1 MINTF
6 LRLIVVGTL
15 GTVSTVAH
23 ETNSEPPRIDFLE
36 RFGSERPVELSPTQ
50 RRPSREPIPP
60 GTQVL
65 TFADVQRDPAL
76 LPPPVRAVRER
87 LIGAARSGD
96 LAQLSALV
104 AESTVEVKIDN
115 DPVDDPAAFWRSQYP
130 DSEGRELLAI
140 LLDLL
145 DTGFVQVDI
154 GTANEMFVWPY
165 AAHVPLASLGPR
177 ELVEILRL
185 VTSYDLQQMREAGS
199 WTFFRI
205 GIAPDGTWHYFI
217 ARE

>member
-1 MINTF
+1 M
-6 LRLIVVGTL
+6 L
-15 GTVSTVAH
+15 VAADAVAQ
-23 ETNSEPPRIDFLE
+23 ESAPGQQRMDFQE
-36 RFGSERPVELSPTQ
+36 RFGNERPVELSPTQ

-65 TFADVQRDPAL
+65 TLSDVQRDAAL
-76 LPPPVRAVRER
+76 LPPPVRAMRER

-96 LAQLSALV
+96 VAQVSALV
-104 AESTVEVKIDN
+104 AASTVETTIDN
-115 DPVDDPAAFWRSQYP
+115 DPVDDPAALWRSQYP
-130 DSEGRELLAI
+130 DSDGREILAI

-145 DTGFVQVDI
+145 DAAFVRIDA

-165 AAHVPLASLGPR
+165 AAHVPLTELGPP

-185 VTSYDLQQMREAGS
+185 VTSYDLQQMREAGT
-199 WTFFRI
+199 WTFFRV